1 MAFDFFVDDVHFERQ
16 LQIQRGAHD
25 QVQKMDD
32 VYSVP
37 LSTFWRPVELGEY
50 VEDPKLVTKLTEKN
64 SKQIN

>member
-50 VEDPKLVTKLTEKN
+50 VEDPKLVT
-64 SKQIN
+64 